1 MHAHRMCVCAQN
13 TSELKQPMKPTFSK
27 ANFQKHLFHELL
39 NEKRKIEIKYS
50 EISYTKN
57 IADIVEH
64 NGSNSYLAMTPI
76 LSSTLLNTQSKQS
89 SVDIHF
95 EKCCMTYSNQPV
107 ANVADRSD
115 LDVPAQMEDFCW
127 SGLFSYHSTTRRNR
141 HIPSGT
147 LLEDYPSYLFQ
158 Y

>member
-1 MHAHRMCVCAQN
+1 
-13 TSELKQPMKPTFSK
+13 MKPTFSK
-27 ANFQKHLFHELL
+27 ANFQKQLFHELL
-39 NEKRKIEIKYS
+39 NEKRKSEIKYS

-57 IADIVEH
+57 IVEH
-64 NGSNSYLAMTPI
+64 NGSNSYLTMTPV
-76 LSSTLLNTQSKQS
+76 LSSTLLNIQRKQS
-89 SVDIHF
+89 QVGIHF

-115 LDVPAQMEDFCW
+115 LDVPAQVEDICW
-127 SGLFSYHSTTRRNR
+127 CGLSSYHSTTRRNR

-147 LLEDYPSYLFQ
+147 LLEDSPSYLFQ